1 MEEEK
6 KQNEQPLEAMSVEV
20 LQDELISLQN
30 ELARTKKEL
39 EEMKRDRDY
48 NQKNYYNSIRKVS
61 TLEEIVKNFAKLFED

>member
-1 MEEEK
+1 
-6 KQNEQPLEAMSVEV
+6 MSVEV